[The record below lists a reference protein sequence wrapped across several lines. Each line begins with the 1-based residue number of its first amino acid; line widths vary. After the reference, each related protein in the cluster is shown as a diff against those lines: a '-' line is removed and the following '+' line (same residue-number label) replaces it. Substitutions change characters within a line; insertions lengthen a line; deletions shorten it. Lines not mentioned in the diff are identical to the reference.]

1 MDKKRDIALSSI
13 VLIGILGHYYF
24 GYFAWD
30 VFVQQYE
37 IIDGV
42 KVNTFDILFGLSL
55 YFCMDVLGL
64 ALFVVS
70 SSAKANLM
78 KWVGAGAMLISTIY
92 FYMEFN
98 HPHYWRVEKFKWP
111 ASIAL
116 TVANLFMLWYFID
129 LLRNKKF
136 KN

>member
-1 MDKKRDIALSSI
+1 M
-13 VLIGILGHYYF
+13 
-24 GYFAWD
+24 
-30 VFVQQYE
+30 
-37 IIDGV
+37 
-42 KVNTFDILFGLSL
+42 
-55 YFCMDVLGL
+55 

-98 HPHYWRVEKFKWP
+98 DPHYWRVEKFKWP

-129 LLRNKKF
+129 LLRNKKI

>member
-1 MDKKRDIALSSI
+1 MDKKRQILLSII
-13 VLIGILGHYYF
+13 VVIGIMAHYYF

-30 VFVQQYE
+30 LFVDQYE
-37 IIDGV
+37 IIDG
-42 KVNTFDILFGLSL
+42 KRVNTFDILFGLSL

-70 SSAKANLM
+70 SAAKA
-78 KWVGAGAMLISTIY
+78 KFVRWVGAGAMLIATVY

-98 HPHYWRVEKFKWP
+98 DPHYWRVEKFKWP
-111 ASIAL
+111 ASILL

-129 LLRNKKF
+129 LLRKKTL
-136 KN
+136 